1 MHQALYLAL
10 DQGGQSTRATVFDE
24 SGIAVARAAVPV
36 AQTNVGDLGVEQ
48 DPEEL
53 VTSLQRASGR
63 ALQALGADA
72 SMQIAAAGLATQR
85 SSMVCWDSR
94 TGKALSPVLSW
105 QDRRAA
111 PLMTTYQDRA
121 FLIEERTGL
130 RLSPHYGAPKMR
142 WCLDNLP
149 AVQAAR
155 KGGHLVMG
163 PLASFL
169 AFRCVTPQ
177 LLVADPSNAGRTLLW
192 GRKGQDWDPE
202 LLEIFGIP
210 RETLPLCVPS
220 HHSFGGVRAGG
231 SLVPLTVLTGD
242 QGAALFCQGRPR
254 TDTIYINMGTGAF
267 LQRLVPHHG
276 VDRGRLLRSVAVRHG
291 QEDITVLEGAVNGAG
306 AALAWGAQTLPYP
319 GLANQ
324 CDRLL
329 AKHEA
334 RPLFLNTIGGLGSPY
349 WHPEAVARF
358 EGDGTPEA
366 KGAAIIE
373 SIVFLI
379 QENIE
384 AICAASGPCQAL
396 VVTGGLAVSGGLCQ
410 ALANMS
416 RLIVRRPAEHEATA
430 RGLAFLAA
438 GMPRA
443 WPAGGDEHVFWP
455 HDDGALHER
464 HERWRALMPSPHG

>member
-1 MHQALYLAL
+1 MRQALYLAL

-24 SGIAVARAAVPV
+24 SGTVIARAAVPV
-36 AQTNVGDLGVEQ
+36 AQTSTGDLGVEQ

-53 VTSLQRASGR
+53 VASVQAASER
-63 ALQALGADA
+63 ALRTLGADC

-94 TGKALSPVLSW
+94 TGQALSPVLSW

-111 PLMTTYQDRA
+111 PLMTAYQDRA

-130 RLSPHYGAPKMR
+130 RLSPHYGALKMR

-177 LLVADPSNAGRTLLW
+177 PLIVDPANAGRTLLW
-192 GRKGQDWDPE
+192 GRGRQDWDPE

-210 RETLPLCVPS
+210 REALPLCAPS
-220 HHSFGGVRAGG
+220 SHRFGGVRAGG
-231 SLVPLTVLTGD
+231 GLVPLTILTGD

-254 TDTIYINMGTGAF
+254 PDTIYINMGTGAF
-267 LQRLVPHHG
+267 LQRLVPHQG
-276 VDRGRLLRSVAVRHG
+276 VDRGRLLWSVAVRQG
-291 QEDITVLEGAVNGAG
+291 QEDINVLEGVVNGAG
-306 AALAWGAQTLPYP
+306 AALAWGAQALPYP
-319 GLANQ
+319 DLAKQ
-324 CDRLL
+324 CDGLL
-329 AKHEA
+329 ASREA
-334 RPLFLNTIGGLGSPY
+334 RPLFLNAIGGLGSPY
-349 WHPEAVARF
+349 WRPDAVARF
-358 EGDGTPEA
+358 EGDGSPTA
-366 KGAAIIE
+366 KAAAIIE

-384 AICAASGPCQAL
+384 AICAASGPCLTL
-396 VVTGGLAVSGGLCQ
+396 VVTGGLAAPGGVCQ
-410 ALANMS
+410 ALANLS
-416 RLIVRRPAEHEATA
+416 GLIVRRPSEHEATA

-438 GMPRA
+438 GMPRN
-443 WPAGGDEHVFWP
+443 WPSGGDEHVFWP
-455 HDDGALHER
+455 NDDGPLHER